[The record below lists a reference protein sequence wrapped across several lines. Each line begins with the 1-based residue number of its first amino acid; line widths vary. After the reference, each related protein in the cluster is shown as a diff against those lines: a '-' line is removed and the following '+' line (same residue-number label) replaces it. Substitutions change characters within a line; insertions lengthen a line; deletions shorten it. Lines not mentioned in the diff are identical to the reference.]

1 MNYLLDTNVCIKYL
15 NSDLRIQSRLLSLP
29 ADCISTCEIV
39 GFELYYGAFCSER
52 VQENLEILDVFSEQ
66 VRVLPF
72 DQAAARVCGEIRA
85 ELRISGKMIGSY
97 DLQIA
102 AIAIVNDLVLVTHNV
117 REFSRVEGLRW
128 EDWEV

>member
-15 NSDLRIQSRLLSLP
+15 NSDLRIQSRLLSLSS
-29 ADCISTCEIV
+29 DCISTCEIV
-39 GFELYYGAFCSER
+39 RFELYYGAFCSER
-52 VQENLEILDVFSEQ
+52 VQGNLEILDVFFGQ
-66 VRVLPF
+66 VRILPF

-85 ELRISGKMIGSY
+85 QLRSSGKMIGPY

-102 AIAIVNDLVLVTHNV
+102 AIALVNDLVLVTHNV